1 MSRIFEAIKNE
12 RVVGFRELF
21 REHDKLPIEPAE
33 SSGQCEAEVAPA
45 LSWSLD
51 RVPFRRL
58 RVSAVS
64 PLFPFD
70 DAHRMAA
77 DQYRIIRTKILHSP
91 EKPQLIV
98 VSSASSGDGKTV
110 TAINL
115 AASFALKE
123 SARVLLVDG
132 DFRRSRISEVL
143 GIHGKGIQDVLN
155 GSSEL
160 ESVLVRAEEIP
171 NLFLLC
177 AGESVENGSELLD
190 SERWQALIRQIRP
203 HFSNVIFDAPPIA
216 ALADYELLQLACD
229 GVVVVVRPDHT
240 ERAGCLNALKTIPGR
255 KLLGVVLN
263 AVEDWCLWKPP
274 NCGYY
279 PKPFPERLCSE
290 SSQSER
296 SALGNSQTT

>member
-21 REHDKLPIEPAE
+21 REHDKPPIEPPE
-33 SSGQCEAEVAPA
+33 STGQCESEVAPA
-45 LSWSLD
+45 LSWSPD
-51 RVPFRRL
+51 RVPFKRL

-64 PLFPFD
+64 PLLPFD

-91 EKPQLIV
+91 GKPQLIV
-98 VSSASSGDGKTV
+98 VSSPSSGDGKTV

-132 DFRRSRISEVL
+132 DFRRPRISEAL
-143 GIHGKGIQDVLN
+143 GVRGKGLQDILN
-155 GSSEL
+155 GSAEL
-160 ESVLVRAEEIP
+160 QSMLVRAEEIP

-177 AGESVENGSELLD
+177 TGESAENASELLD

-240 ERAGCLNALKTIPGR
+240 ERAGCLDALKTIPGR

-279 PKPFPERLCSE
+279 PKPFPE
-290 SSQSER
+290 QPR
-296 SALGNSQTT
+296 SDSWQIELSGRDVSQTP